1 MYVVCMYMLFSQRS
15 ISLDRTVDLLCE
27 GVQVPT
33 DAHGHGRKSIKK
45 IPYARLK
52 KIIILLIQGTN
63 IATACTNMKVQ
74 GKVIKS

>member
-15 ISLDRTVDLLCE
+15 ISPDKTVDLLCE

-33 DAHGHGRKSIKK
+33 DAHGHDRKSIKK

-52 KIIILLIQGTN
+52 KN
-63 IATACTNMKVQ
+63 
-74 GKVIKS
+74 